1 MIRAF
6 RRSRLASSLAAIGL
20 AALLAVTI
28 SSPLHDGGDDV
39 ICNPG
44 LGLGVPHDDQRVA
57 ADAPVTQPVHCV
69 ICHALGT
76 IRAEAPS
83 GRFAPPP
90 VETRVLA
97 LGAPTFVHSL
107 FGTATP
113 ARAPPTA

>member
-1 MIRAF
+1 MIRAV
-6 RRSRLASSLAAIGL
+6 RRSRLASSLALIGL

-28 SSPLHDGGDDV
+28 SSPLHDGGDDA
-39 ICNPG
+39 ICHPVHG
-44 LGLGVPHDDQRVA
+44 LGGQHDDQFA
-57 ADAPVTQPVHCV
+57 AAHAPASQPAHCV

-83 GRFAPPP
+83 GRFEPCP

-97 LGAPTFVHSL
+97 PGAPTFVHSL
-107 FGTATP
+107 FGTATA

>member
-6 RRSRLASSLAAIGL
+6 RRSRLAASLAVLGL

-28 SSPLHDGGDDV
+28 SSPLHDGGDDA
-39 ICNPG
+39 ICNPVHG
-44 LGLGVPHDDQRVA
+44 LSGQHEDQLVA
-57 ADAPVTQPVHCV
+57 ANAPVSQPVHCV
-69 ICHALGT
+69 ICHALGS

-97 LGAPTFVHSL
+97 LGAATFVHSL